1 MQSFKI
7 GHLLFWWPIFVF
19 IVLISLLP
27 AGEFNTPYAHVI
39 EDSDGNLMDAH
50 IAADGQWRFPPADS
64 IPETFTSSL
73 LTFEDKRF
81 ERHTAFDPLAIA
93 RATLQNIKS
102 GTIVSGG
109 STISMQVIRLQR
121 KGKSRTIIEKIIE
134 VVYAIA
140 LEWQHSKQEILRMYC
155 NQAPFGG
162 NVVGLEA
169 AGWRYFGLNPYQLS
183 LGECA
188 ALAVLPN
195 APALVYPGKNQDQL
209 YHKRK
214 RLLRQMD
221 QIDLTTRELAM
232 DEPLPGPVKA
242 LPRLAPHLLQRSIT
256 ESYEPRVRSTLQRD
270 LQQQALNVLQ
280 KHHEQLKANHIY
292 NAACLI
298 ADVNTGKVLAYVGNT
313 QQDKEDHGNQVDIIT
328 ARRSSG
334 SILKPILY
342 ATMQQEGEILPNTL
356 VFDIPTFISGYSPKN
371 FDLQYDGAV
380 HASSALS
387 KSLNIPAV
395 RMLQQYGVERFYN
408 KLKQVGITT
417 LNMPSSH
424 YGLSLILGGAE
435 VKLWDLAGIYSS
447 IARSLNTYDGTYR
460 QQTFHPLTY
469 TNASYENSGDNDVL
483 QASAIYTTF
492 EALRNVNR
500 PGQEMGWE
508 YFESS
513 IPVAWKT
520 GTSFGFRDAWSVGTT
535 PNYVVAVWAGNADGE
550 GRPGLTGVTSAA
562 PIMFDLLNLLHHDHW
577 FDPPFDEMKE
587 VAVCRESGMLAASNC
602 NHVDTIFVCEAGIR
616 TEACPYHE
624 MVSVTPDE
632 QYRVNTNC
640 ASISEIV
647 NTSWFVLPPAVAY
660 YYKQKHPDYK
670 PLPPFRDDCN
680 TGTEN
685 IPMQLIYPRETA
697 RIFIPKELTGK
708 RGQIIFEVAHDRNN
722 ETVFWHLDGKYMGE
736 TKRNHQMGLAP
747 SIGQHKLTLV
757 DEHGNILEK
766 NFEVV
771 N

>member
-1 MQSFKI
+1 MKNFRI

-19 IVLISLLP
+19 ILILSLLP
-27 AGEFNTPYAHVI
+27 AGDFNTPYAHVI
-39 EDSDGNLMDAH
+39 EDSEGNLLDAH
-50 IAADGQWRFPPADS
+50 IADDGQWRFPPSDS
-64 IPETFTSSL
+64 IPELFTTSL

-81 ERHTAFDPLAIA
+81 KNHTAFDPLALA
-93 RATLQNIKS
+93 RATLQNIQS
-102 GTIVSGG
+102 GSVVSGG

-121 KGKSRTIIEKIIE
+121 KGKPRTIIEKIIE

-140 LEWQHSKQEILRMYC
+140 LEWQYSKQEILQMYC

-169 AGWRYFGLNPYQLS
+169 AGWRYFGLNPEKLS

-195 APALVYPGKNQDQL
+195 APALVYPGKNQDKL
-209 YHKRK
+209 YNKRK
-214 RLLRQMD
+214 RLLQQMEHAD
-221 QIDLTTRELAM
+221 PITIDLAM
-232 DEPLPGPVKA
+232 DEPLPGPVRA

-256 ESYEPRVRSTLQRD
+256 ESHKPRVRTSLERD
-270 LQQQALNVLQ
+270 LQQQAINILQ

-298 ADVNTGKVLAYVGNT
+298 ADVKTGKVLAYVGNT
-313 QQDKEDHGNQVDIIT
+313 AQGKEDHGNQVDIIT

-334 SILKPILY
+334 SILKPMLY
-342 ATMQQEGEILPNTL
+342 ATMQQDGEILPNTL
-356 VFDIPTFISGYSPKN
+356 VYDVPTFISGYSPKN

-380 HASSALS
+380 HASTALS

-408 KLKQVGITT
+408 KLKQLGIST
-417 LNMPSSH
+417 LNKPSSH

-435 VKLWDLAGIYSS
+435 VKLWDLAGIYAGM
-447 IARSLNTYDGTYR
+447 ARTLNEYDGTYSNL
-460 QQTFHPLTY
+460 TFHPLTY
-469 TNASYENSGDNDVL
+469 TDQSFDHKGDHKIL
-483 QASAIYTTF
+483 HASAIYTTF

-562 PIMFDLLNLLHHDHW
+562 PIMFDLLNLLPHDLW
-577 FDPPFDEMKE
+577 FDVPYDEMKE
-587 VAVCRESGMLAASNC
+587 VAVCRESGMLGGPNC
-602 NHVDTIFVCEAGIR
+602 NHLDTILICPAGSR
-616 TEACPYHE
+616 TEPCPYHE
-624 MVSVTPDE
+624 IVSVTPDE
-632 QYRVNTNC
+632 QFRVNTNC

-647 NTSWFVLPPAVAY
+647 NKSWFVLPPAVAY
-660 YYKQKHPDYK
+660 YYKQKHPTYR
-670 PLPPFRDDCN
+670 PLPPFRPDCN
-680 TGTEN
+680 DGTEK

-697 RIFIPKELTGK
+697 RIFIPKELNGK
-708 RGQIIFEVAHDRNN
+708 RGQVIFEVAHDRNN
-722 ETVFWHLDGKYMGE
+722 ETVFWHLDDKYIGE
-736 TKRNHQMGLAP
+736 TKRNHQMGLSP
-747 SIGQHKLTLV
+747 STGKHQLTLV
-757 DEHGNILEK
+757 DEEGNVLEK